1 MPMSEFGKKASSL
14 LLLLVLI
21 LFARQDSSA
30 GQSSASATAT
40 IATSLS
46 IEKDTNND
54 ISLTS
59 GDLAFG
65 TIVPNAVGGTVKINP
80 TLVYGSGVNGTM
92 RATAM
97 NTAGQNYG
105 PAVFIVRGY
114 PNASYTITIPSDEIT
129 IYSRTAADPSTKQKY
144 TMTVKSWTTNW
155 NSQDFILDSDGYSY
169 FLVGGTLSVGPNQP
183 SDRYSGQFQVT
194 ANYN

>member
-1 MPMSEFGKKASSL
+1 MAMFDFGKKTPAA
-14 LLLLVLI
+14 LLVLAI
-21 LFARQDSSA
+21 SFTSGKEARA
-30 GQSSASATAT
+30 GQSSASASAT

-80 TLVYGSGVNGTM
+80 TLMYGSGVNGTM
-92 RATAM
+92 RATSM

-105 PAVFIVRGY
+105 PAVFIVKGY
-114 PNASYTITIPSDEIT
+114 PNASYTITIPSEQIT
-129 IYSRTAADPSTKQKY
+129 IYSRTAADPATKLKY
-144 TMTVKSWTTNW
+144 TMTVNYWTTNW
-155 NSQDFILDSDGYSY
+155 NSEDFKLDNDGYAY

>member
-1 MPMSEFGKKASSL
+1 MAKFMFEKKASSL
-14 LLLLVLI
+14 LLIVALNLT
-21 LFARQDSSA
+21 FGQEAGAR
-30 GQSSASATAT
+30 QSSALATAT

-65 TIVPNAVGGTVKINP
+65 TIVPNAVGGSVKINP
-80 TLVYGSGVNGTM
+80 TLVYGSGVTGTM
-92 RATAM
+92 RTTAM

-114 PNASYTITIPSDEIT
+114 ANASYSISIPSEEII

-169 FLVGGTLSVGPNQP
+169 FLVGGTLTVGPNQP